1 MPLPSIHHL
10 RAYGAD
16 DDGRALAFSILFSE
30 GITSVER
37 YWVTS
42 DEHQSWGVRWLCGT
56 DSPPTRPCR
65 TLRSYAL
72 R

>member
-42 DEHQSWGVRWLCGT
+42 DEHQSLAAT
-56 DSPPTRPCR
+56 KLPCTATSR
-65 TLRSYAL
+65 ATL
-72 R
+72 

>member
-42 DEHQSWGVRWLCGT
+42 DEHQRTIRQTLIRAGYDR
-56 DSPPTRPCR
+56 DSK
-65 TLRSYAL
+65 
-72 R
+72 

>member
-42 DEHQSWGVRWLCGT
+42 DEHQRESME
-56 DSPPTRPCR
+56 
-65 TLRSYAL
+65 
-72 R
+72 

>member
-42 DEHQSWGVRWLCGT
+42 DEHQSSGRQSSFKEGERVRT
-56 DSPPTRPCR
+56 N
-65 TLRSYAL
+65 AV
-72 R
+72 